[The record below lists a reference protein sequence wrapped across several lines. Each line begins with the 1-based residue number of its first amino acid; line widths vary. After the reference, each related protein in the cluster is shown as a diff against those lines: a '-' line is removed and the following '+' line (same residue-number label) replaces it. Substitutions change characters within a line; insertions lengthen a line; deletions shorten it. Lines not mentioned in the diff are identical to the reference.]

1 MINQKIEIVNPTGFQ
16 LAIAEKICNTAKGFS
31 SEIFIIKDSSV
42 TNAKSILSI
51 LGSGIKRKNQI
62 ELQCSGED
70 EERAL
75 KAMMELLQGWNQ

>member
-16 LAIAEKICNTAKGFS
+16 LAIAEKLCNTAKGFT
-31 SEIFIIKDSSV
+31 SEILIIKDNSV

-51 LGSGIKRKNQI
+51 LGSGIKRKDKI

-70 EERAL
+70 EERAS
-75 KAMMELLQGWNQ
+75 MEVMELLQGWNQ